1 MSDMTIEVDLR
12 EIKLL
17 LSELNKK
24 IDVLIEEK
32 ETSALMALAE
42 KSLKDFLEKEPDIYT
57 VKDVKAKGING
68 ERILDAALK
77 RMAEKSR

>member
-1 MSDMTIEVDLR
+1 MTIEVDLR

-42 KSLKDFLEKEPDIYT
+42 KSLKGFLEKEPDIYT
-57 VKDVKAKGING
+57 VKDVKAKVS
-68 ERILDAALK
+68 A
-77 RMAEKSR
+77 S

>member
-1 MSDMTIEVDLR
+1 MKAMTIEVDLR
-12 EIKLL
+12 EIKNM

-32 ETSALMALAE
+32 ETLALMTLAE

-57 VKDVKAKGING
+57 VKDIKAKV
-68 ERILDAALK
+68 
-77 RMAEKSR
+77 SYS

>member
-1 MSDMTIEVDLR
+1 MTIEVDLR
-12 EIKLL
+12 EIKNL

-32 ETSALMALAE
+32 ETLALMALSE

-57 VKDVKAKGING
+57 VKDIKAKV
-68 ERILDAALK
+68 K
-77 RMAEKSR
+77 CS

>member
-1 MSDMTIEVDLR
+1 LKDMTIEVDLR
-12 EIKLL
+12 EIKNL

-32 ETSALMALAE
+32 ETLALMALAE

-57 VKDVKAKGING
+57 VEDIKAKV
-68 ERILDAALK
+68 
-77 RMAEKSR
+77 SYT

>member
-1 MSDMTIEVDLR
+1 MTIEVDLR
-12 EIKLL
+12 EIKNL

-32 ETSALMALAE
+32 ETLALMALSE

-57 VKDVKAKGING
+57 AKDVKAKV
-68 ERILDAALK
+68 
-77 RMAEKSR
+77 SYS

>member
-1 MSDMTIEVDLR
+1 MTIEVDLR
-12 EIKLL
+12 EIKHL

-32 ETSALMALAE
+32 ENLALMALAE

-57 VKDVKAKGING
+57 V
-68 ERILDAALK
+68 
-77 RMAEKSR
+77 

>member
-1 MSDMTIEVDLR
+1 MRDMTIEVDLR
-12 EIKLL
+12 EIKTL

-42 KSLKDFLEKEPDIYT
+42 KSLKGFLEKEPDIYT
-57 VKDVKAKGING
+57 VKDIKAKVS
-68 ERILDAALK
+68 A
-77 RMAEKSR
+77 S

>member
-1 MSDMTIEVDLR
+1 MTIEVDLR
-12 EIKLL
+12 EIKNL

-32 ETSALMALAE
+32 EILALMALTE

-57 VKDVKAKGING
+57 VKDIKAKV
-68 ERILDAALK
+68 K
-77 RMAEKSR
+77 CS